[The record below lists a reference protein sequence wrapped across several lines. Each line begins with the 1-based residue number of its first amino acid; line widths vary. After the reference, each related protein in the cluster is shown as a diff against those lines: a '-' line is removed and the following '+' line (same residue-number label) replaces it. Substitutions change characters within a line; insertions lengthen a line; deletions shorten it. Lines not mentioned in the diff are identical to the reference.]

1 MRKTELLDDKGNAA
15 RSDLRKK
22 GKDPDQHLDEAEQV
36 AFEKDRASID
46 KGIAKVTD
54 LRKRDADPKQIL
66 DEADQ
71 ARMKKL
77 RVLDDKG
84 NATKKAIHDFKRTLQ
99 GRMLRRIA
107 DTFHGQSLLLPIDA
121 GAFIVAELAL
131 SALQMTFGGER
142 NANKIIHRLRSLFHV
157 SNTPPDGLQMVMVE
171 EEVLK
176 KVLVPPATM
185 LEEATIQGRP
195 LLPGGIPHLKHI
207 DKLSYSVWAHPGLF
221 QCLAFYFR
229 HHGGYYKLEPGTVAH
244 AYCIFD
250 TNDRFDLFEQHVW
263 HGQVGTHCELL
274 CRAEADEFIAP
285 DACIEITIGCDYS
298 FDDATF
304 RLIRNN
310 GDMES
315 PLDFP
320 IPR

>member
-1 MRKTELLDDKGNAA
+1 
-15 RSDLRKK
+15 
-22 GKDPDQHLDEAEQV
+22 
-36 AFEKDRASID
+36 
-46 KGIAKVTD
+46 
-54 LRKRDADPKQIL
+54 
-66 DEADQ
+66 
-71 ARMKKL
+71 MKK
-77 RVLDDKG
+77 RQVLDDKS
-84 NATKKAIHDFKRTLQ
+84 NATQKAIRNFKRTVQ

-107 DTFHGQSLLLPIDA
+107 DTVHGQSLFLPIDA
-121 GAFIVAELAL
+121 GTFIVAELAL

-142 NANKIIHRLRSLFHV
+142 NANKIIHRLRSLFHL
-157 SNTPPDGLQMVMVE
+157 SNTPPKGMQMVMVE

-176 KVLVPPATM
+176 KVLVPATM

-207 DKLSYSVWAHPGLF
+207 DKLSNSVWAHPGLF

-274 CRAEADEFIAP
+274 CRAEAEADEFIAP

-298 FDDATF
+298 TF

-310 GDMES
+310 GDMET